1 MTLET
6 RTSTT
11 ATPDQ
16 VWAVLSDLDGWPGW
30 LPTVDSLEREDPDR
44 PHEVG
49 AAYLVKQPRLPK
61 ARWVITDWRAG
72 EGFVWESKTPGART
86 TGTHEL
92 RPAGDGGT
100 EIFLGVEWNGPMAG
114 VARLMFGRL
123 TQRYIDTEA
132 SALAERASR

>member
-6 RTSTT
+6 RTTT
-11 ATPDQ
+11 NAAAER
-16 VWAVLSDLDGWPGW
+16 VWAVLADLDAWPDW

-72 EGFVWESKTPGART
+72 KGFVWESKTPGART
-86 TGTHEL
+86 TGTHRL
-92 RPAGDGGT
+92 RSTSDGGT
-100 EIFLGVEWNGPMAG
+100 EILLGVEWTGPLAG

-123 TQRYIDTEA
+123 TQRYIETEA
-132 SALAERASR
+132 AALAERAAT